1 MSIKSLLQI
10 ILLLLI
16 ILIISGIYYLYFY
29 SEKLNNVNNIQS
41 LEKFEE
47 EKIVTEENEVLEN
60 FIKNN
65 NNIKLN
71 VVAEKKVNT
80 NSVQSSSNN
89 EINNDL
95 LNKKTDENNVLDK
108 TINDGEIKNLTK
120 EIEYITSNKNGDIFK
135 IQAKYGKSNLKNSNV
150 LDLEEVNGE
159 ILSDERSTIYLSS
172 KFANYNYTNQNSKFF
187 NNVIIE
193 YDNKTIKCDKLDL
206 IIIENIAIAYGNV
219 IIKDDKSIMKAQII
233 TLDIITKDIN
243 INSEDKINI
252 ITSGN

>member
-29 SEKLNNVNNIQS
+29 SEKLNNLNNIQS
-41 LEKFEE
+41 LEKLKE
-47 EKIVTEENEVLEN
+47 EKLLTEENEVLES
-60 FIKNN
+60 ISKNN
-65 NNIKLN
+65 NNIKLD
-71 VVAEKKVNT
+71 VVSEKKVNK

-89 EINNDL
+89 EINSDL
-95 LNKKTDENNVLDK
+95 LNKKIGENNVLDK
-108 TINDGEIKNLTK
+108 TINDREITNLTK

-159 ILSDERSTIYLSS
+159 ILSDVRSTIYLSS
-172 KFANYNYTNQNSKFF
+172 KYANYNYTNQNSKFF
-187 NNVIIE
+187 TNVIIE
-193 YDNKTIKCDKLDL
+193 YDDKTITCDKLDL
-206 IIIENIAIAYGNV
+206 IISENTAIAYSNV
-219 IIKDDKSIMKAQII
+219 IIRDNKSIMKAQII

-243 INSEDKINI
+243 INSDDKINI
-252 ITSGN
+252 ITNSN

>member
-16 ILIISGIYYLYFY
+16 ILIMSGIYYLYFY

-47 EKIVTEENEVLEN
+47 EKIVTEENEVLES
-60 FIKNN
+60 ISKNN
-65 NNIKLN
+65 NNIKLD

-206 IIIENIAIAYGNV
+206 IIIENTAIAYGNV
-219 IIKDDKSIMKAQII
+219 IIRDDKSIMKAQII

>member
-47 EKIVTEENEVLEN
+47 EKIVTEENEVLES
-60 FIKNN
+60 ISKNN

-172 KFANYNYTNQNSKFF
+172 KFANYNYTNQNSKF
-187 NNVIIE
+187 
-193 YDNKTIKCDKLDL
+193 L
-206 IIIENIAIAYGNV
+206 IMLLLNM
-219 IIKDDKSIMKAQII
+219 IIK
-233 TLDIITKDIN
+233 L
-243 INSEDKINI
+243 
-252 ITSGN
+252 

>member
-29 SEKLNNVNNIQS
+29 SEKLNNLNNIQS
-41 LEKFEE
+41 LEKLKE
-47 EKIVTEENEVLEN
+47 EKLLTEENEVLES
-60 FIKNN
+60 ISKNN
-65 NNIKLN
+65 NNIKLD
-71 VVAEKKVNT
+71 VVSEKKVNK

-89 EINNDL
+89 EINSDL
-95 LNKKTDENNVLDK
+95 LNKKIGENNVLDK
-108 TINDGEIKNLTK
+108 TINDREITNLTK

-159 ILSDERSTIYLSS
+159 ILSDVRSTIYLSS
-172 KFANYNYTNQNSKFF
+172 KYANYNYTNQNSKFF
-187 NNVIIE
+187 TNVIIE
-193 YDNKTIKCDKLDL
+193 YDDKTITCDKLDL
-206 IIIENIAIAYGNV
+206 IISENTAIAYSNV
-219 IIKDDKSIMKAQII
+219 IIRDDKSIMKAQII

-243 INSEDKINI
+243 INSDDKINI
-252 ITSGN
+252 ITNSN

>member
-29 SEKLNNVNNIQS
+29 SEKLNNLNNIQS
-41 LEKFEE
+41 LEKLKE
-47 EKIVTEENEVLEN
+47 EKLLTEENEVLES
-60 FIKNN
+60 ISKNN
-65 NNIKLN
+65 NNIKLD
-71 VVAEKKVNT
+71 VVSEKKVNK

-95 LNKKTDENNVLDK
+95 LNKKTNENNVLDK

-150 LDLEEVNGE
+150 LDLEKVNGE
-159 ILSDERSTIYLSS
+159 ISSDVRSTIYLSS
-172 KFANYNYTNQNSKFF
+172 KYANYNYTNQNSKFF
-187 NNVIIE
+187 TNVIIE
-193 YDNKTIKCDKLDL
+193 YDDKTITCDKLDL
-206 IIIENIAIAYGNV
+206 IISENTAIAYSNV
-219 IIKDDKSIMKAQII
+219 IIRDDKSIMKAQII

-243 INSEDKINI
+243 INSDDKINI
-252 ITSGN
+252 ITNSN

>member
-29 SEKLNNVNNIQS
+29 SEKLNNLNNIQS
-41 LEKFEE
+41 LEKLKE
-47 EKIVTEENEVLEN
+47 EKLLTEENEVLES
-60 FIKNN
+60 ISKNN
-65 NNIKLN
+65 NNIKLD
-71 VVAEKKVNT
+71 VVSEKKVNK

-89 EINNDL
+89 EINSDL
-95 LNKKTDENNVLDK
+95 LNKKIGENNVLDK
-108 TINDGEIKNLTK
+108 TINDREITNLTK

-206 IIIENIAIAYGNV
+206 MIIENTAIAYGNV
-219 IIKDDKSIMKAQII
+219 IIRDDKSIMKAQII

>member
-47 EKIVTEENEVLEN
+47 EEIVTEENEVLES
-60 FIKNN
+60 ISKNN

-108 TINDGEIKNLTK
+108 TINDEEIKNLTK

-252 ITSGN
+252 ITSDN

>member
-29 SEKLNNVNNIQS
+29 SEKLNNLNNIQS
-41 LEKFEE
+41 LEKLKE
-47 EKIVTEENEVLEN
+47 EKLLTEENEVLES
-60 FIKNN
+60 ISKNN
-65 NNIKLN
+65 NNIKLD
-71 VVAEKKVNT
+71 VVSEKKVNK

-89 EINNDL
+89 EINSDL
-95 LNKKTDENNVLDK
+95 LNKKIGENNVLDK
-108 TINDGEIKNLTK
+108 TINDREITNLTK

-159 ILSDERSTIYLSS
+159 ILSDVRSTIYISS
-172 KFANYNYTNQNSKFF
+172 KYANYNYTNQNSKFF
-187 NNVIIE
+187 TNVIIE
-193 YDNKTIKCDKLDL
+193 YDDKTITCDKLDL
-206 IIIENIAIAYGNV
+206 IISENTAIAYSNV
-219 IIKDDKSIMKAQII
+219 IIRDDKSIMKAQII

-243 INSEDKINI
+243 INSDDKINI
-252 ITSGN
+252 ITNSN

>member
-29 SEKLNNVNNIQS
+29 SEKLNNLNNIQS
-41 LEKFEE
+41 LEKLKE
-47 EKIVTEENEVLEN
+47 EKLLTEENEVLES
-60 FIKNN
+60 ISKNN
-65 NNIKLN
+65 NNIKLD
-71 VVAEKKVNT
+71 VVAEKKVNK
-80 NSVQSSSNN
+80 NNFQSSSNN
-89 EINNDL
+89 EINSDL
-95 LNKKTDENNVLDK
+95 LNKKIDENNVLDK
-108 TINDGEIKNLTK
+108 TINDREIKNLTK

-150 LDLEEVNGE
+150 LDLEKVNGE
-159 ILSDERSTIYLSS
+159 ISSDVRSTIYLSS
-172 KFANYNYTNQNSKFF
+172 KYANYNYTNQNSKFF
-187 NNVIIE
+187 TNVIIE

-233 TLDIITKDIN
+233 TLDIIKKDIN

-252 ITSGN
+252 VTNN

>member
-29 SEKLNNVNNIQS
+29 SEKLNNINNIQS
-41 LEKFEE
+41 LEKFKE
-47 EKIVTEENEVLEN
+47 EKLLTEENEVLES
-60 FIKNN
+60 IGKNN
-65 NNIKLN
+65 NNIKLD
-71 VVAEKKVNT
+71 VVAEKKDNT
-80 NSVQSSSNN
+80 NSAQSSSKN

-95 LNKKTDENNVLDK
+95 LNKKINENNVLDK
-108 TINDGEIKNLTK
+108 TINDREIKNLTK

-172 KFANYNYTNQNSKFF
+172 NFANYNYTNQNSKFF

-193 YDNKTIKCDKLDL
+193 YDNKTITCDKLDL
-206 IIIENIAIAYGNV
+206 IIGENTAIAYGNV
-219 IIKDDKSIMKAQII
+219 IIRDDKSMMKAQII

-252 ITSGN
+252 ITSSN

>member
-1 MSIKSLLQI
+1 
-10 ILLLLI
+10 
-16 ILIISGIYYLYFY
+16 
-29 SEKLNNVNNIQS
+29 
-41 LEKFEE
+41 
-47 EKIVTEENEVLEN
+47 VLES
-60 FIKNN
+60 ISKNN

-187 NNVIIE
+187 TNVIIK
-193 YDNKTIKCDKLDL
+193 YDDKTITCDKLDL
-206 IIIENIAIAYGNV
+206 IISENTAIAYSNV
-219 IIKDDKSIMKAQII
+219 IIRDNKSIMKAQII

-243 INSEDKINI
+243 INSDDKINI
-252 ITSGN
+252 ITNSN

>member
-29 SEKLNNVNNIQS
+29 SEKLNNLNNIQS

-47 EKIVTEENEVLEN
+47 EKIVTEENEVLES
-60 FIKNN
+60 ISKNS

-71 VVAEKKVNT
+71 VVGEKKVNT

-150 LDLEEVNGE
+150 LDLEKVNGE
-159 ILSDERSTIYLSS
+159 ISSDVRSTIYLSS
-172 KFANYNYTNQNSKFF
+172 KYANYNYTNQNSKFF
-187 NNVIIE
+187 TNVIIK
-193 YDNKTIKCDKLDL
+193 YDDKTITCDKLDL
-206 IIIENIAIAYGNV
+206 IISENTAIAYSNV
-219 IIKDDKSIMKAQII
+219 IIRDNKSIMKAQII

-243 INSEDKINI
+243 INSDDKINI
-252 ITSGN
+252 ITNSN

>member
-29 SEKLNNVNNIQS
+29 SEKLNNLNNIQS

-47 EKIVTEENEVLEN
+47 EKIVTEENEVLESI
-60 FIKNN
+60 IKNN

-95 LNKKTDENNVLDK
+95 LNKKL
-108 TINDGEIKNLTK
+108 
-120 EIEYITSNKNGDIFK
+120 
-135 IQAKYGKSNLKNSNV
+135 
-150 LDLEEVNGE
+150 
-159 ILSDERSTIYLSS
+159 
-172 KFANYNYTNQNSKFF
+172 
-187 NNVIIE
+187 
-193 YDNKTIKCDKLDL
+193 
-206 IIIENIAIAYGNV
+206 
-219 IIKDDKSIMKAQII
+219 
-233 TLDIITKDIN
+233 
-243 INSEDKINI
+243 
-252 ITSGN
+252 

>member
-29 SEKLNNVNNIQS
+29 SEKLNNLNNIQS
-41 LEKFEE
+41 LEKLKE
-47 EKIVTEENEVLEN
+47 EKLLTEENEVLES
-60 FIKNN
+60 ISKNN
-65 NNIKLN
+65 NNIKLD
-71 VVAEKKVNT
+71 VVAEKKVNK
-80 NSVQSSSNN
+80 NNFQSSSNN
-89 EINNDL
+89 EINSDL
-95 LNKKTDENNVLDK
+95 LNKKIDENNVLDK
-108 TINDGEIKNLTK
+108 TINDREIKNLTK

-252 ITSGN
+252 VTNN

>member
-29 SEKLNNVNNIQS
+29 SEKLNNLNNIQS
-41 LEKFEE
+41 LEKLKE
-47 EKIVTEENEVLEN
+47 EKLLTEENEVLES
-60 FIKNN
+60 ISKNN
-65 NNIKLN
+65 NNIKLD
-71 VVAEKKVNT
+71 VVSEKKVNK

-89 EINNDL
+89 EINSDL
-95 LNKKTDENNVLDK
+95 LNKKIGENNVLDK
-108 TINDGEIKNLTK
+108 TINDREITNLTK

-150 LDLEEVNGE
+150 LDLEKVNGE
-159 ILSDERSTIYLSS
+159 ISSDVRSTIYLSS
-172 KFANYNYTNQNSKFF
+172 KYANYNYTNQNSKFF
-187 NNVIIE
+187 TNVIIK
-193 YDNKTIKCDKLDL
+193 YDDKTITCDKLDL
-206 IIIENIAIAYGNV
+206 IISENTAIAYSNV
-219 IIKDDKSIMKAQII
+219 IIRDNKSIMKAQII